1 LALDNKR
8 KPQLEMIKR
17 LLNLLKKGKKAPKPA
32 IRNVM
37 VNDEFSKK
45 TLIGEDEEFKDM
57 SDLAENFSENKEGE
71 IETVFELLNK
81 KVNDSDPRN

>member
-1 LALDNKR
+1 
-8 KPQLEMIKR
+8 MIKR

-57 SDLAENFSENKEGE
+57 SDLAESFAENKEGE
-71 IETVFELLNK
+71 IEAVFELLNK

>member
-1 LALDNKR
+1 
-8 KPQLEMIKR
+8 
-17 LLNLLKKGKKAPKPA
+17 
-32 IRNVM
+32 M